1 MPISYQKD
9 LIILVADKNMEHT
22 LRGLLS
28 RPPALR
34 IREITFDLYVHP
46 NRDGGCLSQGA
57 EFLRPF
63 VRLYSHALVLFD
75 HEGCGREGDDS
86 SVLERTL
93 ETKLSVSGW
102 EERANVVIIHPEL
115 EVWVWSDSP
124 HVEFVLGWQGRN
136 PDLRTWL
143 RERRCELDE
152 NGKPLSPKEA
162 MDDALRVVN
171 KAHSSALFNKLA
183 QTVSFER
190 CTDPAFIRL
199 KNILRS
205 CFPAS
210 SAELKI

>member
-1 MPISYQKD
+1 MPAPYQKD

-46 NRDGGCLSQGA
+46 NRDGGCLNQGD

-63 VRLYSHALVLFD
+63 VRLYSHALVIFD
-75 HEGCGREGDDS
+75 HEGCGHENDHS
-86 SVLERTL
+86 SILEKNL
-93 ETKLSVSGW
+93 EKELSVSGW
-102 EERANVVIIHPEL
+102 EEQAKVVVIHPEL

-124 HVEFVLGWQGRN
+124 HVESVLGWQGRN

-143 RERRCELDE
+143 HSRSYTFDE

-162 MDDALRVVN
+162 MDDALRAVN

-205 CFPAS
+205 WFQAS
-210 SAELKI
+210 VA